1 MNRFLDAFADL
12 VTGRRAL
19 MLGIIGVITVG
30 LGVWIPQLVA
40 DPTPQQLTAS
50 SVQNQA
56 QISADFNARFG
67 NPDHVVVLLVEAED
81 VLAPEPLGY
90 VHRLARAFQD
100 EVYVDRVDGVTVTP
114 FALPAAPEEVGLDDL
129 DDAPSLDDL
138 DDEDLEGL
146 DALEDAP
153 DDDSIDP
160 ELEDALGVLV
170 QTSPERFPM
179 GLGSIASR
187 MADVQYGAAIEG
199 DEVTDAERERLIAA
213 IDAAPLLEGRLI
225 SRDRTLTV
233 VALALDERVED
244 HRVMQE
250 TVEDIDAWLEANP
263 PPRGVNV
270 HRGGLPHLFNSI
282 VVKMADDNVRIVP
295 LTLLVCL
302 VLLFVSFRW
311 VPGTFLPVVAV
322 GLSAIM
328 VIGAMALAGETMNV
342 INNII
347 PPLLIIIGVSDSIHL
362 IGRYREELD
371 HASSKME
378 AARNTV
384 RAMAVACFLTSI
396 TTAVGLASLVV
407 SQTAML
413 QRFGVTAG
421 IGVLIAYVVT
431 IGFLPPAMTLFD
443 PPLPPRERRRITL
456 RRKRGKDDGPRADR
470 GLLERAI
477 VVLTAKILRRPW
489 PFIVGAAVLMAAFS
503 WMAVR
508 VTVDSA
514 LLDEFDE
521 EDEAVVSTL
530 LLEEKLEG
538 VRPLEIMLE
547 SDDPTRFQDPE
558 VVAAIDETQA
568 WLRGQDGVLGTV
580 SMSDYLHET
589 WARIAGDDEAR
600 TERFAS
606 EAQVAALLTL
616 FGRVEPNPMDAFL
629 AEGGQVARIQVR
641 LADIGAA
648 RSIVVIDAL
657 QEQLDARFAPLG
669 VEVSMAGEAYTGSVG
684 LNAVVRDLLGSLS
697 TAVLIIFGMLVVLF
711 GSWRLGLLSIPP
723 NVLPLVGTVAWMA
736 VRDIPLNA
744 ATVIVFSIS
753 LGLAVDGS
761 IHLLAR
767 YKEEIA
773 GGIGRNAALIRAA
786 RGTGR
791 AVVVSCVTLML
802 GFGVMLLS
810 SFVPVQRFGEL
821 IGVTVGMCLFSTL
834 IVQPA
839 LLRVAAP
846 KAPPGRFRRRAKEEE
861 TPASETPASET
872 PASET

>member
-1 MNRFLDAFADL
+1 MY
-12 VTGRRAL
+12 GE
-19 MLGIIGVITVG
+19 
-30 LGVWIPQLVA
+30 
-40 DPTPQQLTAS
+40 
-50 SVQNQA
+50 
-56 QISADFNARFG
+56 QISAA
-67 NPDHVVVLLVEAED
+67 
-81 VLAPEPLGY
+81 
-90 VHRLARAFQD
+90 
-100 EVYVDRVDGVTVTP
+100 
-114 FALPAAPEEVGLDDL
+114 GL
-129 DDAPSLDDL
+129 
-138 DDEDLEGL
+138 
-146 DALEDAP
+146 
-153 DDDSIDP
+153 I
-160 ELEDALGVLV
+160 
-170 QTSPERFPM
+170 
-179 GLGSIASR
+179 
-187 MADVQYGAAIEG
+187 
-199 DEVTDAERERLIAA
+199 
-213 IDAAPLLEGRLI
+213 
-225 SRDRTLTV
+225 
-233 VALALDERVED
+233 
-244 HRVMQE
+244 
-250 TVEDIDAWLEANP
+250 
-263 PPRGVNV
+263 
-270 HRGGLPHLFNSI
+270 
-282 VVKMADDNVRIVP
+282 
-295 LTLLVCL
+295 
-302 VLLFVSFRW
+302 
-311 VPGTFLPVVAV
+311 
-322 GLSAIM
+322 
-328 VIGAMALAGETMNV
+328 
-342 INNII
+342 
-347 PPLLIIIGVSDSIHL
+347 
-362 IGRYREELD
+362 
-371 HASSKME
+371 
-378 AARNTV
+378 
-384 RAMAVACFLTSI
+384 
-396 TTAVGLASLVV
+396 
-407 SQTAML
+407 
-413 QRFGVTAG
+413 AG

-431 IGFLPPAMTLFD
+431 IGFLPPAMTLFA
-443 PPLPPRERRRITL
+443 PPLPPRERKRITL

-568 WLRGQDGVLGTV
+568 WLREQDGVLGTV

-589 WARIAGDDEAR
+589 WARIAGDEEAR

-606 EAQVAALLTL
+606 ESQVAALLTL
-616 FGRVEPNPMDAFL
+616 FGRVEPNPLSSFL
-629 AEGGQVARIQVR
+629 TEDGQVARIQVR

-872 PASET
+872 